1 MFNGILIRYGETF
14 LKKGR
19 RRFFLDVLR
28 GNIERAI
35 GRYEDLKLIE
45 FHGYFLIVNSE
56 QRSGFYPEMAGIEER
71 LSLLKNIF
79 GVSSYMPVAVASLK
93 EPLEEIFSRGLSLV
107 RQSLT
112 EKTKTFRIDSS
123 RSYKNFPL
131 DSMEINREAGAY
143 IQSATGL
150 GVNLTSPDITLFINI
165 SKDMALL
172 YTNVFRGAGGLPLG
186 SSGRALLMLSGG
198 IDSPVAGWLSM
209 KRGLKIDAVYFHSAP
224 FIKEKA
230 KEKVVSLAK
239 ILAGFQSGM
248 RLYVVPFAAIQHEL
262 KDNAPGRML
271 VVLYRRF
278 MLRIAGKITERDG
291 YDAIVTGDSIGQVA
305 SQTIVNMDTISSA
318 VKKLIIRPLATYD
331 KEETIS
337 IAKRIGTFEVSIQ
350 PFEDCCSLFVPPHP
364 ETAASIPAVE
374 KIEEK
379 LRVDALVNIALDQM
393 EIIEFN

>member
-198 IDSPVAGWLSM
+198 IDSPVAG
-209 KRGLKIDAVYFHSAP
+209 P
-224 FIKEKA
+224 
-230 KEKVVSLAK
+230 
-239 ILAGFQSGM
+239 
-248 RLYVVPFAAIQHEL
+248 
-262 KDNAPGRML
+262 
-271 VVLYRRF
+271 
-278 MLRIAGKITERDG
+278 
-291 YDAIVTGDSIGQVA
+291 
-305 SQTIVNMDTISSA
+305 
-318 VKKLIIRPLATYD
+318 
-331 KEETIS
+331 
-337 IAKRIGTFEVSIQ
+337 
-350 PFEDCCSLFVPPHP
+350 
-364 ETAASIPAVE
+364 
-374 KIEEK
+374 
-379 LRVDALVNIALDQM
+379 
-393 EIIEFN
+393 